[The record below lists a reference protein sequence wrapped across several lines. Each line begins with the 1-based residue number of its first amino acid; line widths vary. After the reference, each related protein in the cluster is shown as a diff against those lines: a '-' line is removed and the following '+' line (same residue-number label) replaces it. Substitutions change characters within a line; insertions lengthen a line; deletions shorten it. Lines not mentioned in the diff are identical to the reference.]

1 MSCICS
7 TSITIFGGKHL
18 ELGERFGGR
27 VGEEAERTEL
37 EMGAGGW
44 SFRRVVQKGIWAQCE
59 TLELGPHSGGSI

>member
-27 VGEEAERTEL
+27 VGEEAGKDRV
-37 EMGAGGW
+37 EMGVGDGA
-44 SFRRVVQKGIWAQCE
+44 
-59 TLELGPHSGGSI
+59 SGGSSRKDLGTV